1 VNKQKKTKYL
11 VLKGIDSC
19 TPSQSGMCGRATPD
33 IWPLCHCVACSS
45 TSPAT
50 HSRVTTIVDK
60 VRKTLKPH
68 VCGFPHSLLICAV
81 RSLGTVYLVLCGECI
96 WATSGMLSVERKKGR
111 TCIYT
116 RGATCQFQRHYTL
129 YCAFHSS
136 LIVFV

>member
-1 VNKQKKTKYL
+1 MLLNSEQTKKTKYL

-60 VRKTLKPH
+60 VRKHL
-68 VCGFPHSLLICAV
+68 
-81 RSLGTVYLVLCGECI
+81 E
-96 WATSGMLSVERKKGR
+96 
-111 TCIYT
+111 
-116 RGATCQFQRHYTL
+116 ATCMWI
-129 YCAFHSS
+129 SS
-136 LIVFV
+136 FTAHLCRT